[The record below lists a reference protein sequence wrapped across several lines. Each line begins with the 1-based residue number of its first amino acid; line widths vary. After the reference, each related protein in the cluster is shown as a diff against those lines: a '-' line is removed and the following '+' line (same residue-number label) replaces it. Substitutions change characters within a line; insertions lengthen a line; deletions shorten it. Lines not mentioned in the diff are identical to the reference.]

1 MGSEMCIR
9 DSSRTLS
16 KYESESSHIKVE
28 YKDPVKYPNFASDYT
43 SDTLQENSLIVVG
56 EKRNKV
62 ISYEDMYETQI
73 DYNTYS
79 QQTTG
84 YDGEGR
90 ITSALDYVTAA
101 EMPVVYR
108 ITGHDEQE
116 LDSSFQTAMEKAN
129 LTVEDLNL
137 MDQDKVPGD
146 ADAIM
151 ILAPLSDFS
160 TDDAQKVKDYMA
172 AGGKAIVVT
181 TYTDQDMT
189 NFKSILD
196 EYGVSVTKGI
206 LAETDNGHYYQNPF
220 YLIPEVKSNTYTS
233 DFADSKYVFAPYAQG
248 LTVSENDALSVTQM
262 LVTSE
267 NAVVKDDPQNMTS
280 YEAEDGDETGQ
291 FTLGAKVEKTAGE
304 TASTMFIFSSENLF
318 TDESSQMVG
327 GSNLQLFTRVIND
340 LSEEQSSVSIPVKE
354 YTQESITVPQ
364 NQFVFLGLTTVIL
377 LPVLLLA
384 AGIVIWVR
392 RRRR

>member
-1 MGSEMCIR
+1 MKRVSLQDILLEIEKQTGLFFS
-9 DSSRTLS
+9 
-16 KYESESSHIKVE
+16 YESSMLKEFRHVSLTARDESLS
-28 YKDPVKYPNFASDYT
+28 YC
-43 SDTLQENSLIVVG
+43 L
-56 EKRNKV
+56 KRLF
-62 ISYEDMYETQI
+62 EP
-73 DYNTYS
+73 
-79 QQTTG
+79 
-84 YDGEGR
+84 
-90 ITSALDYVTAA
+90 L
-101 EMPVVYR
+101 PLVYR

-116 LDSSFQTAMEKAN
+116 LDSSFRTAMEKAN

-137 MDQDKVPGD
+137 MDQDKVPED

-280 YEAEDGDETGQ
+280 YESEDGDETGQ
-291 FTLGAKVEKTAGE
+291 FTLGAKVEKTADD
-304 TASTMFIFSSENLF
+304 TTSTLFVFSSENL
-318 TDESSQMVG
+318 S
-327 GSNLQLFTRVIND
+327 LIH
-340 LSEEQSSVSIPVKE
+340 I
-354 YTQESITVPQ
+354 
-364 NQFVFLGLTTVIL
+364 
-377 LPVLLLA
+377 
-384 AGIVIWVR
+384 
-392 RRRR
+392 

>member
-1 MGSEMCIR
+1 
-9 DSSRTLS
+9 
-16 KYESESSHIKVE
+16 
-28 YKDPVKYPNFASDYT
+28 
-43 SDTLQENSLIVVG
+43 
-56 EKRNKV
+56 
-62 ISYEDMYETQI
+62 
-73 DYNTYS
+73 
-79 QQTTG
+79 
-84 YDGEGR
+84 
-90 ITSALDYVTAA
+90 
-101 EMPVVYR
+101 
-108 ITGHDEQE
+108 
-116 LDSSFQTAMEKAN
+116 
-129 LTVEDLNL
+129 
-137 MDQDKVPGD
+137 
-146 ADAIM
+146 
-151 ILAPLSDFS
+151 
-160 TDDAQKVKDYMA
+160 
-172 AGGKAIVVT
+172 
-181 TYTDQDMT
+181 
-189 NFKSILD
+189 
-196 EYGVSVTKGI
+196 
-206 LAETDNGHYYQNPF
+206 
-220 YLIPEVKSNTYTS
+220 
-233 DFADSKYVFAPYAQG
+233 
-248 LTVSENDALSVTQM
+248 M